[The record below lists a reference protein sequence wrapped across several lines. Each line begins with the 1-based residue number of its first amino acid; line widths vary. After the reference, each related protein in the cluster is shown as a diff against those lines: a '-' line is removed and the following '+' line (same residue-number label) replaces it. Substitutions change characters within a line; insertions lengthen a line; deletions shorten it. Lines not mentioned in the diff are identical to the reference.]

1 MGRVNVSIEQPP
13 GWYPDAAGQP
23 ILHWWDGQRWTGDI
37 RPPAG
42 EPSPLP
48 QWARQTAPT
57 PAPRQ
62 SCVRQGGVLTGPVD
76 GRGADV

>member
-1 MGRVNVSIEQPP
+1 MGRVNVSVEQPP

-48 QWARQTAPT
+48 QWARQTRPL
-57 PAPRQ
+57 RH
-62 SCVRQGGVLTGPVD
+62 R
-76 GRGADV
+76 GRVASGMVVY